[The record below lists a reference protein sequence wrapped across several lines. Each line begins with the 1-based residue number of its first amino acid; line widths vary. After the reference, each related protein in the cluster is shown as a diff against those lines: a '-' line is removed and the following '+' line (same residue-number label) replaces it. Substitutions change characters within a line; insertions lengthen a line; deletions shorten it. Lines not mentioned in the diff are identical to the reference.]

1 MDVVATEYF
10 PNGASDVSASLT
22 KVKSKQPD
30 VIIGSVHLVEGV
42 AIVKQAKE
50 LGITPA
56 GGFGETVAPPTPD
69 FVQTLGPIADGVL
82 GSTQWTPQTSGKDAW
97 FGTAADYVTAFKAKF
112 NRVPE
117 YHNAEATAACLTLV
131 LGAQKAGS
139 TDPDK
144 IRDAVAGLNE
154 ASFFGPITF
163 DPTGKN
169 VVKPMAVIQIQ
180 HGKPVTVWPKADAEA
195 PLIWPGLSA

>member
-10 PNGASDVSASLT
+10 PSGAADVSASLT
-22 KVKSKQPD
+22 KVKAKQPD

-50 LGITPA
+50 LGITPS

-69 FVQTLGPIADGVL
+69 FVKTLGPIAENVL
-82 GSTQWTPQTSGKDAW
+82 GSTQWTPRTTGRDDW
-97 FGTAADYVTAFKAKF
+97 FGSAQDYVTAFQAKF
-112 NRVPE
+112 NRIPE
-117 YHNAEATAACLTLV
+117 YHNAEATAACLTFV
-131 LGAQKAGS
+131 LGAQHANS

-144 IRDAVAGLNE
+144 IRDAIAALNVTT
-154 ASFFGPITF
+154 FFGPLTF

-169 VVKPMAVIQIQ
+169 VAKPMSVIQIQ
-180 HGKPVTVWPKADAEA
+180 HGKPVTVWPKSDSEA
-195 PLIWPGLSA
+195 PLVWPGLPA